1 VPGQVNGSSYVLS
14 LFCDIYNTMDAF
26 QALVLSLPARNST
39 LRMRAWR
46 ALKEAGCGV
55 LRDGLYVLPSEGADA
70 TALER
75 IESEIRADGGFA
87 MRVELRPRTEQLAQ
101 MRGLFDRSAEHGA
114 LVQRID
120 AAKRS
125 LERLGSRRAQTALR
139 RLERAFEKVA
149 GIDFFPGEAKAQSE
163 AALAALKQRYRE
175 AYAGGEPRPSQRK
188 LRSRS
193 TGRFSARTWTTRAN
207 LWVDRLASA
216 WLIKRF
222 IDPEAKFAWFERPSQ
237 RPKGAIGFD
246 FDGADFTHVK
256 NRVTYEV
263 LMESFGLEGDPA
275 LAQIA
280 LAVHFLDIGG
290 IPVADAKGLETMLR
304 GIKENAKSDDALLAE
319 AMRILDLLYS
329 AYSRQAGPGGG

>member
-1 VPGQVNGSSYVLS
+1 MES
-14 LFCDIYNTMDAF
+14 FE
-26 QALVLSLPARNST
+26 ALVLSLPARNST

-55 LRDGLYVLPSEGADA
+55 LRDGLYVLPAESAGGA
-70 TALER
+70 ALQK
-75 IESEIRADGGFA
+75 IESDIRADGGFA
-87 MRVELRPRTEQLAQ
+87 MRVELRPKTAEQLGQ

-114 LVQRID
+114 LVQQIE

-125 LERLGSRRAQTALR
+125 LERLGPRKAQTALR
-139 RLERAFEKVA
+139 RLERAFDRVS
-149 GIDFFPGEAKAQSE
+149 GTDFFPGEAKAQSA
-163 AALAALKQRYRE
+163 AALAGLKQRYRE
-175 AYAGGEPRPSQRK
+175 AFAGGEPRPSQRK

-193 TGRFSARTWTTRAN
+193 AGRYRARTWTTRAN

-222 IDPEAKFAWFERPSQ
+222 IDRDARFAWFERPSQ

-246 FDGADFTHVK
+246 FDGAEFTHVR

-263 LMESFGLEGDPA
+263 LMESFGLESDAA
-275 LAQIA
+275 LAQIGA
-280 LAVHFLDIGG
+280 AVHFLDVGG

-304 GIKENAKSDDALLAE
+304 GIKEKAKGDNALLSE
-319 AMRILDLLYS
+319 ATRIFDLLYS
-329 AYSRQAGPGGG
+329 AYAAPRA